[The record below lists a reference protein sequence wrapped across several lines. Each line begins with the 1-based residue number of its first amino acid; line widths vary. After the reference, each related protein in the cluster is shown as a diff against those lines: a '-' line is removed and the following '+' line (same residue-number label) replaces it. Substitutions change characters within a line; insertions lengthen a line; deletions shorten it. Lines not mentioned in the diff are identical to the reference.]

1 MNQKIINLITYI
13 TMILMAVVVVLMWTG
28 NFPMEYS
35 SLAIFFASIILILRL
50 GYRFYNLITKKK

>member
-1 MNQKIINLITYI
+1 MNQKIINLLTYI
-13 TMILMAVVVVLMWTG
+13 TMFLMAVIIILMWTD

-35 SLAIFFASIILILRL
+35 PLAIFFASIILILRL